1 MFGKTEFSY
10 SELINFLTFVL
21 GGLASLFLA
30 VILIMGRSTRKDKL
44 IQRSEYKYLTE
55 RQKLFEELSDE
66 ASNVIEEFDD
76 IAEITFG
83 EQISQ

>member
-1 MFGKTEFSY
+1 
-10 SELINFLTFVL
+10 
-21 GGLASLFLA
+21 
-30 VILIMGRSTRKDKL
+30 MGRNTRKDKL

>member
-1 MFGKTEFSY
+1 M
-10 SELINFLTFVL
+10 L

-30 VILIMGRSTRKDKL
+30 VILIMGRNTRKDKL

>member
-1 MFGKTEFSY
+1 M
-10 SELINFLTFVL
+10 TFVL

-44 IQRSEYKYLTE
+44 IQTSEYKYLTE